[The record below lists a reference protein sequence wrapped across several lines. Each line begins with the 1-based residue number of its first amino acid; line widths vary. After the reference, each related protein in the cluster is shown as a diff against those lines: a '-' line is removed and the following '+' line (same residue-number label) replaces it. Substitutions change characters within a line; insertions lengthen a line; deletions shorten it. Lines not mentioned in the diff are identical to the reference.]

1 MNVAIENNYTRRNK
15 IHPKLF
21 ALGAAC
27 VSITMMFGAFTSA
40 YIVRQAAGNW
50 LEFAL
55 PTMFTYSTIAII
67 LSSIALQSSYFSFK
81 RNNEF
86 LYKSLLVVSL
96 AFGLA
101 FIVFQYQGWQEM
113 AQVLG
118 ISMGRNPSGDFI
130 YVISG
135 VHAGHVLG
143 GIAVLL
149 VAIIQAFALKYK
161 VTEKRELRFKMTLT
175 YWHFIGAI
183 WLYLVLF
190 FTFQR

>member
-1 MNVAIENNYTRRNK
+1 MNVVVENNYTRRNK

-27 VSITMMFGAFTSA
+27 VSITMMFAAFTSA

-50 LEFAL
+50 LEFSL
-55 PTMFTYSTIAII
+55 PTMFTYSSVVII
-67 LSSIALQSSYFSFK
+67 ISSITLQASYFSFTK
-81 RNNEF
+81 GNEL
-86 LYKSLLVVSL
+86 LYKALLVTSL
-96 AFGLA
+96 ALGFT
-101 FIVFQYQGWQEM
+101 FVVMQYQGWQEM
-113 AQVLG
+113 ANVLG

-135 VHAGHVLG
+135 VHAAHVLG

-161 VTEKRELRFKMTLT
+161 VTEKRKLRFKMTLT
-175 YWHFIGAI
+175 YWHFVGAL
-183 WLYLVLF
+183 WLYLMLF
-190 FTFQR
+190 FTIQR